1 MRLCIFCIIKTWCCN
16 YNTTVVYLSKDL
28 LQREVLIMGELK
40 KTYTVSEAIEFLREE
55 HGRYAPKSEETL
67 RRAIRSGKLKAEV
80 RRGREGSV
88 IDEPDLRA
96 YGKAYALKAK
106 VLGDTAAAAKSVRK
120 ETKDQPKKYVEFMTE
135 AIRSGRTND
144 WGFRLSMI
152 TERDKWA
159 RKEAELKERL
169 QSLQSEA
176 DMCRQEKELFD
187 KEIMK
192 K

>member
-1 MRLCIFCIIKTWCCN
+1 
-16 YNTTVVYLSKDL
+16 
-28 LQREVLIMGELK
+28 
-40 KTYTVSEAIEFLREE
+40 
-55 HGRYAPKSEETL
+55 
-67 RRAIRSGKLKAEV
+67 
-80 RRGREGSV
+80 
-88 IDEPDLRA
+88 
-96 YGKAYALKAK
+96 
-106 VLGDTAAAAKSVRK
+106 
-120 ETKDQPKKYVEFMTE
+120 MTE
-135 AIRSGRTND
+135 SIRSGRTDD

-159 RKEAELKERL
+159 RREAELKERL